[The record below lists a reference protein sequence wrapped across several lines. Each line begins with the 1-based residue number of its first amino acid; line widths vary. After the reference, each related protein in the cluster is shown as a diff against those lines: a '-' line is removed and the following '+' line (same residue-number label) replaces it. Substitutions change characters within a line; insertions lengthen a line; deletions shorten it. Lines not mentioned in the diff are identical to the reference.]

1 MAEKPGTPISRRE
14 FARRAAIASA
24 FGSAVASVAP
34 AAVVG
39 GELASAVGSTPRSA
53 QTPPFAPTSAPAQT
67 QLAANLPKLS
77 SESQAE
83 ADARLQAIL
92 AQYGARFTEEQK
104 TELRRLCAVAQL
116 SLDHLRSY
124 PVQNADGTA
133 LYLKPLFE
141 REKKPKLPALSKPAR
156 VAAPAIGAAV
166 AKP

>member
-1 MAEKPGTPISRRE
+1 MAEKLGTAISRRE

-24 FGSAVASVAP
+24 FGSAVAAVAP

-39 GELASAVGSTPRSA
+39 GELASAVASTPRPA
-53 QTPPFAPTSAPAQT
+53 QTPPSAPTAAPAPT
-67 QLAANLPKLS
+67 QLPANLPKLS
-77 SESQAE
+77 PEGQAE

-92 AQYGARFTEEQK
+92 AGYGTRFTEEQK
-104 TELRRLCAVAQL
+104 TDLRRLCAVAQL
-116 SLDHLRSY
+116 SLERLRAH

-141 REKKPKLPALSKPAR
+141 REKKPKLPAASNPAG
-156 VAAPAIGAAV
+156 VAAPAIGTAV